1 MFATAKRTFTTAERT
16 FATGERTFRSGEHKT
31 EAYSY
36 NMPIA
41 FIAKTKRVFLEIQ
54 KYYSEIARST
64 VLRKHKGP
72 FLENIKGYP

>member
-1 MFATAKRTFTTAERT
+1 MFTTAKRTFTTAERT

-54 KYYSEIARST
+54 NECS
-64 VLRKHKGP
+64 
-72 FLENIKGYP
+72 

>member
-1 MFATAKRTFTTAERT
+1 MEYGKDSTCKFLRTSFRFMFTTAKRTFTTAERT

-54 KYYSEIARST
+54 NECS
-64 VLRKHKGP
+64 
-72 FLENIKGYP
+72 